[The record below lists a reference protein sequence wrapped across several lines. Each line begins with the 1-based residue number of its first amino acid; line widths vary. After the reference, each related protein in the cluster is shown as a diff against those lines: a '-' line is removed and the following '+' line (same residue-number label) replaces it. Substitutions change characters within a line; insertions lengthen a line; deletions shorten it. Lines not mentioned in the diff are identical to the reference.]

1 VVDTSSILNDQ
12 TWVPNDTA
20 TVTSGGGSPLTGT
33 LTITL
38 YDNATCDG
46 NVLYEESFEWTDEL
60 SPRVGDD
67 DERRRRR

>member
-1 VVDTSSILNDQ
+1 
-12 TWVPNDTA
+12 
-20 TVTSGGGSPLTGT
+20 

-46 NVLYEESFEWTDEL
+46 IVLYEESFEWTDEPWPE
-60 SPRVGDD
+60 SETN